1 MSNLEDIQTNV
12 LSIMEESQKKYL
24 WGSNHKRLNTWHVS
38 DFISECLR
46 KTQYSKTH
54 PSKFDP
60 SKAKIFWLGH
70 VIHAALPLA
79 KLNEVQM
86 CYNIQTEQ
94 GLTAQEVEARP
105 LDELANVIT
114 GTLDDLIPLGNG
126 EWCIADKK
134 TYSGGGWFKK
144 TEPDPSYRL
153 QLDIY
158 RVLLQATLGIDAK
171 YGCLLYLDKKSD
183 MAPTPIAFDLA
194 PIEQTKAKM
203 RDILAELQSGD
214 ATANP
219 CWLCN
224 QSNKK
229 KVVYCDY
236 KDICMSEKPEAHP
249 PQESEEEK
257 LKVTIDKK

>member
-1 MSNLEDIQTNV
+1 MSTLENIQANI
-12 LSIMEESQKKYL
+12 LGIMEESQKQYL

-38 DFISECLR
+38 DFVSECLR

-54 PSKFDP
+54 PTKFDP

-86 CYNIQTEQ
+86 VYNIETEI
-94 GLTAQEVEARP
+94 GLTAQEVASRP
-105 LDELANVIT
+105 LDELGSIIT

-144 TEPDPSYRL
+144 TAPDAGYAL

-158 RVLLQATLGIDAK
+158 RVLLKATLGIDAK
-171 YGCLLYLDKKSD
+171 YGCLLYLDKKAD
-183 MAPTPIAFDLA
+183 MNPTPIAFDLT
-194 PIEQTKAKM
+194 PMEETKTKM
-203 RDILAELQSGD
+203 RDILKELQSGD

-224 QSNKK
+224 GANKK
-229 KVVYCDY
+229 KAIYCDY

-249 PQESEEEK
+249 EPEPE
-257 LKVTIDKK
+257 LKVTKE

>member
-1 MSNLEDIQTNV
+1 MDNLESIQNNV
-12 LSIMEESQKKYL
+12 LNIMEESQRNYL

-38 DFISECLR
+38 DFVSECLR

-54 PSKFDP
+54 PTKFDP
-60 SKAKIFWLGH
+60 NKAKIFWLGH
-70 VIHAALPLA
+70 VIHEALPLA

-94 GLTAQEVEARP
+94 GLTAQEVAQRP

-134 TYSGGGWFKK
+134 TYTAVEAGSRRPSRMQVTNFNWKF
-144 TEPDPSYRL
+144 TECYCKQHWELMQSMAVY
-153 QLDIY
+153 
-158 RVLLQATLGIDAK
+158 
-171 YGCLLYLDKKSD
+171 LYLDKKSD

-194 PIEQTKAKM
+194 PIEETKSTM
-203 RDILAELQSGD
+203 RFILKELQSGD

-224 QSNKK
+224 QKNKK

-236 KDICMSEKPEAHP
+236 KDICMSEKPEVHA
-249 PQESEEEK
+249 PQEEE
-257 LKVTIDKK
+257 LKVHKITK

>member
-144 TEPDPSYRL
+144 TSPDPSYRL
-153 QLDIY
+153 
-158 RVLLQATLGIDAK
+158 TTGH
-171 YGCLLYLDKKSD
+171 
-183 MAPTPIAFDLA
+183 
-194 PIEQTKAKM
+194 
-203 RDILAELQSGD
+203 LQSV
-214 ATANP
+214 TT
-219 CWLCN
+219 
-224 QSNKK
+224 SN
-229 KVVYCDY
+229 
-236 KDICMSEKPEAHP
+236 IRN
-249 PQESEEEK
+249 
-257 LKVTIDKK
+257 

>member
-1 MSNLEDIQTNV
+1 MSTLEDIQNNV
-12 LSIMEESQKKYL
+12 LSIMEESQKNYL

-54 PSKFDP
+54 PAKFNPD
-60 SKAKIFWLGH
+60 KAKIFWLGH
-70 VIHAALPLA
+70 VIHEALPLA

-86 CYNIQTEQ
+86 CYNIEIEE
-94 GLTAQEVEARP
+94 GLTAAEVASRP
-105 LDELANVIT
+105 LDELGSIIT

-126 EWCIADKK
+126 EWVIADKK

-144 TEPDPSYRL
+144 TEPDVAYAM
-153 QLDIY
+153 QLNIY

-183 MAPTPIAFDLA
+183 MKPTSIAFDLD
-194 PIEQTKAKM
+194 PIEDTKVKM
-203 RDILAELQSGD
+203 KDILKELQSGEAK
-214 ATANP
+214 ATP

-224 QSNKK
+224 QKNKK
-229 KVVYCDY
+229 KMVYCDH
-236 KDICMSEKPEAHP
+236 KDLCISEGGRPEELP
-249 PQESEEEK
+249 EE
-257 LKVTIDKK
+257 

>member
-1 MSNLEDIQTNV
+1 
-12 LSIMEESQKKYL
+12 
-24 WGSNHKRLNTWHVS
+24 
-38 DFISECLR
+38 
-46 KTQYSKTH
+46 
-54 PSKFDP
+54 
-60 SKAKIFWLGH
+60 
-70 VIHAALPLA
+70 
-79 KLNEVQM
+79 
-86 CYNIQTEQ
+86 
-94 GLTAQEVEARP
+94 
-105 LDELANVIT
+105 
-114 GTLDDLIPLGNG
+114 
-126 EWCIADKK
+126 
-134 TYSGGGWFKK
+134 
-144 TEPDPSYRL
+144 
-153 QLDIY
+153 
-158 RVLLQATLGIDAK
+158 
-171 YGCLLYLDKKSD
+171 